1 MKQRIGHLPPA
12 GESGDPPHD
21 MGERRTAAVRRKIEL
36 TPADGG
42 SRTDLPDSE
51 QLACHRRCN
60 GFKDIYG
67 RMKWDDVAP
76 TLTTGCFNPSRGRFL
91 HPEEHRNITMRE
103 AALLQT
109 FPQTYQLPAEL
120 GKTVLA
126 RLIGNALPPEFIRRH
141 AEAVRAVLERTPPQD
156 PQPPSPASDG
166 RLF

>member
-1 MKQRIGHLPPA
+1 
-12 GESGDPPHD
+12 
-21 MGERRTAAVRRKIEL
+21 MGCKYYNALR
-36 TPADGG
+36 G
-42 SRTDLPDSE
+42 SS
-51 QLACHRRCN
+51 H

-67 RMKWDDVAP
+67 RMTWDDVAP
-76 TLTTGCFNPSRGRFL
+76 TLTTGCFHPSRGRFL

-109 FPQTYQLPAEL
+109 FPADYQLPAEL

-141 AEAVRAVLERTPPQD
+141 ALAVRHALGENPPHD
-156 PQPPSPASDG
+156 QPADDG